1 MRKFIRLF
9 LIILS
14 AILLFVGCTDDYVI
28 DETKT
33 TVVFS
38 SLYNDIKKIE
48 SAKEDENLIEEKVEF
63 LKLFKECSG
72 VSLPEY
78 FIFPKESE
86 TQNWSS
92 VYISTRDM
100 HINTHFIVPKN
111 DALKLLNSLI
121 ENDNWIGYRYF
132 SSGASEKDKTKCS
145 FFRNKEAV
153 NHNHVNVI
161 SLNFHYNND
170 TDSYIVWLLA
180 SLERDPPPGTSW
192 PERLFN

>member
-63 LKLFKECSG
+63 LKLS
-72 VSLPEY
+72 
-78 FIFPKESE
+78 
-86 TQNWSS
+86 
-92 VYISTRDM
+92 
-100 HINTHFIVPKN
+100 
-111 DALKLLNSLI
+111 
-121 ENDNWIGYRYF
+121 
-132 SSGASEKDKTKCS
+132 
-145 FFRNKEAV
+145 
-153 NHNHVNVI
+153 
-161 SLNFHYNND
+161 
-170 TDSYIVWLLA
+170 
-180 SLERDPPPGTSW
+180 
-192 PERLFN
+192 